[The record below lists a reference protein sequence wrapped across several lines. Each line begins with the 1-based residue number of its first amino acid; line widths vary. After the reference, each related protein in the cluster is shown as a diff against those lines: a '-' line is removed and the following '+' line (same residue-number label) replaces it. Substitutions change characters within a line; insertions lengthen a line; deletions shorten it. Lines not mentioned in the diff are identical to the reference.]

1 MSVATAKPVM
11 AFSALVRLA
20 GLADLDALVA
30 LENASFV
37 DERQTRRAIRY
48 SLGSPTMSVLAA
60 VIEDLAGEM
69 LVGAATL
76 ERRRKGRI
84 ARVASLAVL
93 STRSGYGIGGL
104 LLDAAE
110 TEAVAHGCS
119 VLRLEVRFDNW
130 SAIRLYER
138 HGYTH
143 YTTKEDYY
151 QDGSS
156 ALCYEKTL
164 TASS

>member
-1 MSVATAKPVM
+1 MTAFE
-11 AFSALVRLA
+11 ASVRLA
-20 GLADLDALVA
+20 GLADLDALVV

-76 ERRRKGRI
+76 ERRRRGRI
-84 ARVASLAVL
+84 ARLASLAVL

-110 TEAVAHGCS
+110 GEALVHECS
-119 VLRLEVRFDNW
+119 VLRLEVRYDNP

-138 HGYTH
+138 HGYGH
-143 YTTKEDYY
+143 YATKEDYY
-151 QDGSS
+151 QDGTS
-156 ALCYEKTL
+156 ALCYEKVL
-164 TASS
+164 TAG